1 MHDLEVDTVKYR
13 IETKRYQTVG
23 LVHYLPHRPVIRE
36 DKVTTKLRIV
46 FDASATSSGPS
57 LNDCLH
63 SGPSLTTLLNRVL
76 IRFRVNNIAFIA
88 DIEKAFLN
96 ISISEKHRNFI
107 RFLWYENIN
116 NLDIKNLK
124 NHKLVTYRLCR
135 VLFGVTSSPFLLSA
149 TLIKHAERYLSSDP
163 IFVSRLLN
171 SIHVDDLSFC
181 SDSVIECFNFYKKCR
196 SRLGEAGFNL
206 RKFESNSVELDKLI
220 NETNFQSQN
229 ITKVLG
235 LTWNKK
241 LDLFIFS
248 FFELFKIAVPFP
260 TKRDVLSFTAS
271 FFDPLGL
278 INTVTV
284 RLKILFQQICIS
296 KIGWDCKINKDLL
309 KVWQDIYKDLSSVQ
323 SICVPRCYFFSKSSA
338 SCTRFELYGFSDASL
353 KAFGCY
359 SYICLH
365 WIKNSNKIYETFIQN
380 RLEKIRDL
388 FDFSFWDYVETYRN
402 PADIISRGA
411 SIENLTNN
419 QLWFNGPKFLYTPEI
434 WPSFDQNK
442 LIYPPEET
450 KILLI
455 TNESFIDLKFID
467 ITNFNSYCRLIR
479 VTAYILKFVS
489 CLKNTQVRNSNPLLS
504 FFELRNAKIIWIK
517 FIQQNIYSS
526 KNYKQLKNDLGFFFD
541 SEGIIRCRGRLGNA
555 PISYNIKFPIFLP
568 KESLFTELIILHCH
582 ESVKHNGVKET
593 LSQLRLYE
601 GKTYSYPN
609 VPPSPLSR
617 VNDDYVFKYTGIDY
631 CGPLFVKNIYSEGEI
646 FKCWIFLA
654 SCASTRFIHLDL
666 VPDCSA
672 LACIRGL
679 RRLISKFGAP
689 YEIISDNGSCFTA
702 DETQQ
707 FTSSRGILWHFNVAA
722 APWWGGFFER
732 MVRSVKRVL
741 RKILKT
747 ARLSYEEVLTI
758 LAEIEVV
765 TNNRQLTF
773 SYEEPGDEPLSPNHL
788 VFGKRISSETLLIK
802 NSDVVTIQ
810 DSNLVRGLWKIGIVE
825 KLLPPTDGQ
834 VRAAN
839 VRCISAG
846 KIMYLTCPVNKLCL
860 LEENKVSSVETTF
873 VNESNIQ
880 LFVTTVGGGSVAL
893 IKS

>member
-1 MHDLEVDTVKYR
+1 M
-13 IETKRYQTVG
+13 
-23 LVHYLPHRPVIRE
+23 
-36 DKVTTKLRIV
+36 RIV
-46 FDASATSSGPS
+46 FNASATNSGPS
-57 LNDCLH
+57 QNDCLH
-63 SGPSLTTLLNRVL
+63 SGPSLITLLNGVL
-76 IRFRVNNIAFIA
+76 ILFRVNKIALIA

-96 ISISEKHRNFI
+96 ISISEKHRDFI

-124 NHKLVTYRLCR
+124 NHKLETYRLCR

-181 SDSVIECFNFYKKCR
+181 SYSVIECFNFYKKCR

-278 INTVTV
+278 INPVTV

-309 KVWQDIYKDLSSVQ
+309 KVWQDIYKDL
-323 SICVPRCYFFSKSSA
+323 
-338 SCTRFELYGFSDASL
+338 D
-353 KAFGCY
+353 

-388 FDFSFWDYVETYRN
+388 YDFSFWDYVETYRN
-402 PADIISRGA
+402 PADIISRGS
-411 SIENLTNN
+411 SIENLINN
-419 QLWFNGPKFLYTPEI
+419 QLWFNGPTFLYTPDV

-467 ITNFNSYCRLIR
+467 ITNFNSYSRLIR

-489 CLKNTQVRNSNPLLS
+489 CLKNTQVRNNNLLLS
-504 FFELRNAKIIWIK
+504 SFELRNAKIIWIK

-555 PISYNIKFPIFLP
+555 SISYNIKFPIFLP

-593 LSQLRLYE
+593 LNQLRLEFWIPKVRNLIQKLIKKCFLCRRYE
-601 GKTYSYPN
+601 GKTYSYPD
-609 VPPSPLSR
+609 VPPLPLSR
-617 VNDDYVFKYTGIDY
+617 VNDDYVFKYTGSDY
-631 CGPLFVKNIYSEGEI
+631 CGPLFVKNIYSEEEI
-646 FKCWIFLA
+646 FKCWILLA

-765 TNNRQLTF
+765 TNNRPLTF
-773 SYEEPGDEPLSPNHL
+773 SYEEPEDEPLSPNHL

-802 NSDVVTIQ
+802 NSYVNVDIKKRVVYRNSILEHFWNRWRNEYLTELREFHKSNNKSGSKNIINIGDVVTIQ

-825 KLLPPTDGQ
+825 KLLPSTDGQ

-846 KIMYLTCPVNKLCL
+846 KIMYLTRPVNKLCL

-873 VNESNIQ
+873 VDESNIQ

>member
-1 MHDLEVDTVKYR
+1 MSLHVLKVEGELYNDKTFLKEKLLTIWNKSEDDISDNLVVEHFCKSIKFENNRYTVELPFKENHPLLCDNYSLCLKRFKSLEKKFLKDAKLFDSYNDIIKEQLLNGTVEQVLSNKS
-13 IETKRYQTVG
+13 KVA
-23 LVHYLPHRPVIRE
+23 LVHYLPHRPGIRE

-63 SGPSLTTLLNRVL
+63 SGPSLTTLLNGVL
-76 IRFRVNNIAFIA
+76 IRFRVNKIAFIA

-96 ISISEKHRNFI
+96 ISISEKHCDFI

-181 SDSVIECFNFYKKCR
+181 SDSVIECFNFYKKCH
-196 SRLGEAGFNL
+196 SRLGEAGFIL

-278 INTVTV
+278 INPVIV

-296 KIGWDCKINKDLL
+296 KIGWDCKINNDLL
-309 KVWQDIYKDLSSVQ
+309 KVWQDICKDLGSVQ

-338 SCTRFELYGFSDASL
+338 SCTRFELYDFSDASL
-353 KAFGCY
+353 KAFGCCIY
-359 SYICLH
+359 LRCIFNENEQCSSLVTSKSRIASISKCTIPRLELKSCLLLATFISKVVKELSSIIPISKIKLFSDSYICLH

-380 RLEKIRDL
+380 LLEKIRDL

-419 QLWFNGPKFLYTPEI
+419 QLCFIGPKFLYTPEI

-455 TNESFIDLKFID
+455 TNESYIYLNFID
-467 ITNFNSYCRLIR
+467 ITNFNSYSCLIR

-489 CLKNTQVRNSNPLLS
+489 CLKNTQVRNNNLLLS
-504 FFELRNAKIIWIK
+504 SFELRNAKIIWIK

-568 KESLFTELIILHCH
+568 KESLLTELIILHCV

-593 LSQLRLYE
+593 LNQLRLEIWIPKVRNLIQKLIKKRFLCRRYE
-601 GKTYSYPN
+601 GKTYSYPD
-609 VPPSPLSR
+609 VPPLPLSR

-646 FKCWIFLA
+646 FKCWILLA

-672 LACIRGL
+672 LTCIRGL

-689 YEIISDNGSCFTA
+689 YEIITENGSCFTA
-702 DETQQ
+702 DET
-707 FTSSRGILWHFNVAA
+707 
-722 APWWGGFFER
+722 
-732 MVRSVKRVL
+732 
-741 RKILKT
+741 
-747 ARLSYEEVLTI
+747 
-758 LAEIEVV
+758 
-765 TNNRQLTF
+765 
-773 SYEEPGDEPLSPNHL
+773 
-788 VFGKRISSETLLIK
+788 
-802 NSDVVTIQ
+802 
-810 DSNLVRGLWKIGIVE
+810 
-825 KLLPPTDGQ
+825 
-834 VRAAN
+834 
-839 VRCISAG
+839 
-846 KIMYLTCPVNKLCL
+846 
-860 LEENKVSSVETTF
+860 
-873 VNESNIQ
+873 
-880 LFVTTVGGGSVAL
+880 
-893 IKS
+893 